1 MRGEHV
7 KSAETTAKGDP
18 MPEKEDRDRTRAL
31 LQKNV
36 ERARTRVGA
45 DRDNGAKNEAY
56 VKALIRYNEFLME
69 EKVMMHFQE
78 KTHKMAG

>member
-7 KSAETTAKGDP
+7 KSEESSAKGDP
-18 MPEKEDRDRTRAL
+18 TPEKEDRDRTRAL

-36 ERARTRVGA
+36 ERARTRVVA
-45 DRDNGAKNEAY
+45 DRKNGAKNEAY

-78 KTHKMAG
+78 QTHKMAG

>member
-1 MRGEHV
+1 M
-7 KSAETTAKGDP
+7 KSAE
-18 MPEKEDRDRTRAL
+18 ERDRTRAL

-36 ERARTRVGA
+36 ERARTRVVA
-45 DRDNGAKNEAY
+45 DRENGAKNEAY

-78 KTHKMAG
+78 KTHEKTHKMAG